1 MLANRKTGTWPA
13 VAKSEDFPMLNNPSA
28 SAAID
33 IAGLTADIIRAAN
46 LQLGRDVSALE
57 GFRRTQIEGLAQ
69 QAQRIVAAV
78 ANGHLSDADRDF
90 FLDDLKQTTQDFA
103 STLAGL
109 RLIDIEKV
117 WNAAVTTL
125 WTAIGR
131 AAQVA
136 LPKPI

>member
-1 MLANRKTGTWPA
+1 
-13 VAKSEDFPMLNNPSA
+13 MLNNPSA